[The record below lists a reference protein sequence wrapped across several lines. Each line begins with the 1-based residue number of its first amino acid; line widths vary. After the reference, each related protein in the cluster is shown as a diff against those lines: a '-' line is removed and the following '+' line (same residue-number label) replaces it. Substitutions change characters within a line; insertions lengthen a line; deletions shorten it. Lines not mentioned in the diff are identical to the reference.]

1 MLLLIASPA
10 LVILLLYAA
19 YYGAGRFFRNPNIA
33 LSAINMLY
41 VAIVIWADADSLQCR
56 EKEPRDSRDS
66 LLLSGRMQQCK
77 EHYYARNFTFV
88 KPF

>member
-1 MLLLIASPA
+1 MLLLVASLT

-19 YYGAGRFFRNPNIA
+19 YMVRGDLFRDPNIA

-56 EKEPRDSRDS
+56 EKEPRDSRES
-66 LLLSGRMQQCK
+66 LLLSGRLQQCK
-77 EHYYARNFTFV
+77 EHYSTIFILQS
-88 KPF
+88 